1 MAMLAFEINKRQPL
15 AEGRSFGATGPYE
28 QLDGT
33 AHFGVDPAHP
43 DNRDIADIAL
53 APRDPGGLVRFAAD
67 VTILTPREPE
77 RGNRRLLL
85 DIPNRGN
92 RLAMRFLNCAPPAI
106 PGASIDPGD
115 GFLMR
120 QGYTVAWCGWQHD
133 VPDVAGLMRVSV
145 PEAQAADGRP
155 VRGPLMVSFRPNAA
169 SQVQLL
175 SDRAHR
181 PYPAVD
187 LDDAHAVLL
196 EREADDAAP
205 TTVPRD
211 QWSFARLEAGKP
223 VPDPRHI
230 YLAAGFASGKL
241 YHVVYTTSGAPVI
254 GLGFLATRDFAS
266 FLRHEVARPENPC
279 ADQIRHAYAF
289 GASQSGAY
297 LRQFLYLG
305 LNQDERERPVF
316 DGYLIH
322 IAGGGRGADF
332 NQRFGQPSNTLRPRM
347 RETPPFTDVPQIDPV
362 TGQRGGLLD
371 RLGTHRGQPRIF
383 LTNSSNEYWRG
394 DASLIHTDIEGSQDI
409 EPSAQVRIYH
419 YAGTQHGSATWPL
432 TDSNP
437 LDGSRAQCPM
447 NTVDYRPLLRA
458 ALVRLDRWVSAEELP
473 PPSRYPRLS
482 DGTAV
487 LPESTA
493 DVFSGIPGM
502 RFPTH
507 LPRAARNDFGPE
519 ANRGIVTALPPLPG
533 KPYPCFVPAIDRDGN
548 DVVGIR
554 LPDLTVPLAT
564 HTGWNLRHPQ
574 IGASGQLL
582 NLIGAT
588 VAFASTKKEREAR
601 GDPRPSIAER
611 YPSRDVYLEQVRQ
624 AAQQLAEDGYLLPED
639 LELLVD
645 QAAERF
651 DVFARP
657 SAGAT
662 S

>member
-1 MAMLAFEINKRQPL
+1 MAMSAFEMKKRQPL
-15 AEGRSFGATGPYE
+15 AEGRSFGVVGPYE
-28 QLDGT
+28 QIDGT
-33 AHFGVDPAHP
+33 AHFGVDPTHP
-43 DNRDIADIAL
+43 DNSRIADIAL
-53 APRDPGGLVRFAAD
+53 APRDPTGIVRFAAD
-67 VTILTPREPE
+67 VTILTPLEPQC
-77 RGNRRLLL
+77 GNRRLLL
-85 DIPNRGN
+85 DVPNRGN
-92 RLAMRFLNCAPPAI
+92 RLAMRFLNCALPAV
-106 PGASIDPGD
+106 PGTPIDPGD

-133 VPDVAGLMRVSV
+133 VPDVPGLMRASV
-145 PEAQAADGRP
+145 PEAQAAEGGP

-181 PYPAVD
+181 PYPAAD
-187 LDDAHAVLL
+187 IDETHAVLL
-196 EREADDAAP
+196 ERETDDAP
-205 TTVPRD
+205 PITVARE
-211 QWSFARLEAGKP
+211 QWSFARLEGGKP

-230 YLAAGFASGKL
+230 YLAAGFVPGRL

-266 FLRHEVARPENPC
+266 FLRHDFAQPGNPC
-279 ADQIRHAYAF
+279 AGQIQHAYAF

-371 RLGTHRGQPRIF
+371 RLGTHRRQPWIF

-394 DASLIHTDIEGSQDI
+394 DASLIHTDIEGSRDV
-409 EPSAQVRIYH
+409 EPSAQVRNYH
-419 YAGTQHGSATWPL
+419 YAGTQHASATWPM

-458 ALVRLDRWVSAEELP
+458 ALVRLDRWVSAEEPP
-473 PPSRYPRLS
+473 PPSCYPRLAE
-482 DGTAV
+482 GTAV
-487 LPESTA
+487 LPESTS
-493 DVFSGIPGM
+493 DVFSEIPGM
-502 RFPTH
+502 RFPAH

-519 ANRGIVTALPPLPG
+519 ANRGIVSILPPLPG
-533 KPYPCFVPAIDRDGN
+533 EPYPYFVPAVDRDGN
-548 DVVGIR
+548 DVAGIR
-554 LPDLTVPLAT
+554 LPDLKVPLAT

-574 IGASGQLL
+574 IGASGR
-582 NLIGAT
+582 
-588 VAFASTKKEREAR
+588 S
-601 GDPRPSIAER
+601 
-611 YPSRDVYLEQVRQ
+611 
-624 AAQQLAEDGYLLPED
+624 
-639 LELLVD
+639 
-645 QAAERF
+645 AAEPRA
-651 DVFARP
+651 VSELEESLKGIPR
-657 SAGAT
+657 GGEM
-662 S
+662 

>member
-1 MAMLAFEINKRQPL
+1 MAMLAFEINKRQSL
-15 AEGRSFGATGPYE
+15 AEGRSFGATGTYE
-28 QLDGT
+28 QIDGT
-33 AHFGVDPAHP
+33 AHFGVDPTHP
-43 DNRDIADIAL
+43 DNRGIADIAL
-53 APRDPGGLVRFAAD
+53 APRDPTGLVRFGAD

-85 DIPNRGN
+85 DVPNRGN
-92 RLAMRFLNCAPPAI
+92 RLAMRFLNCAPPAV
-106 PGASIDPGD
+106 PGKPIDPGD

-133 VPDVAGLMRVSV
+133 VPDVPGLMRASV
-145 PEAQAADGRP
+145 PEAQAAEGGP

-169 SQVQLL
+169 GQVQLL

-181 PYPAVD
+181 PYPAAD

-196 EREADDAAP
+196 EREVDDAP
-205 TTVPRD
+205 PMTVPRE
-211 QWSFARLEAGKP
+211 QWSFARLEGGEP

-230 YLAAGFASGKL
+230 YLTAGFVPGRL
-241 YHVVYTTSGAPVI
+241 YHVVYRTSGAPVI

-266 FLRHEVARPENPC
+266 FLRHELAQPDNPC
-279 ADQIRHAYAF
+279 AGQIRHAYAF

-332 NQRFGQPSNTLRPRM
+332 NQRFGQPSNSLRPRM
-347 RETPPFTDVPQIDPV
+347 RESPPFTDVPQIDPV

-371 RLGTHRGQPRIF
+371 RLGTHRRQPRIF

-394 DASLIHTDIEGSQDI
+394 DASLIHTDIEGLQDV

-419 YAGTQHGSATWPL
+419 YAGTQHGSATWPP

-437 LDGSRAQCPM
+437 LDGSRAQCPF

-458 ALVRLDRWVSAEELP
+458 ALVRLDRWVSAEEPP
-473 PPSRYPRLS
+473 PPSRYPRLA

-487 LPESTA
+487 LRESTA

-502 RFPTH
+502 RFPAD

-519 ANRGIVTALPPLPG
+519 ANRGIVTTLPPLPG

-548 DVVGIR
+548 DVAGIR
-554 LPDLTVPLAT
+554 LPDLTAPLAT

-588 VAFASTKKEREAR
+588 VVFAPTKEEREAR

-624 AAQQLAEDGYLLPED
+624 AAQQLVEDGYLLTED

-657 SAGAT
+657 SAAAT
-662 S
+662 P

>member
-1 MAMLAFEINKRQPL
+1 MAMLAFEINKRQSL
-15 AEGRSFGATGPYE
+15 AEGRSFGATGAYE
-28 QLDGT
+28 QIDGT

-43 DNRDIADIAL
+43 DNRGIADIAL
-53 APRDPGGLVRFAAD
+53 ALRDPTGLVRFAAD

-77 RGNRRLLL
+77 RRSGRLLL

-92 RLAMRFLNCAPPAI
+92 RLAMRFLNCAPPAV

-120 QGYTVAWCGWQHD
+120 RGYTVAWCGWQHD
-133 VPDVAGLMRVSV
+133 VPDVPDLMRAFV
-145 PEAQAADGRP
+145 PDARTAEGGP
-155 VRGPLMVSFRPNAA
+155 VEGPLMVSFQPNAA

-181 PYPAVD
+181 PYPAADV
-187 LDDAHAVLL
+187 DDAHAVLL
-196 EREADDAAP
+196 EREADDTP
-205 TTVPRD
+205 PITVPRE
-211 QWSFARLEAGKP
+211 QWSFARLEGGKP

-230 YLAAGFASGKL
+230 YLAAGFVPGRL

-266 FLRHEVARPENPC
+266 FLRHESARPDNPC
-279 ADQIRHAYAF
+279 AGQIRHAYAF

-316 DGYLIH
+316 DGYLVH

-332 NQRFGQPSNTLRPRM
+332 NMRFGQPSNTLRPRM
-347 RETPPFTDVPQIDPV
+347 RETPPFTDVPMIDPV
-362 TGQRGGLLD
+362 TGQKGGLLD
-371 RLGTHRGQPRIF
+371 RLGTHPRQPRIF

-394 DASLIHTDIEGSQDI
+394 DASLIHTDLEGSRDV

-437 LDGSRAQCPM
+437 LDGSRARCPM

-458 ALVRLDRWVSAEELP
+458 TLVRLDRWVSAEELP
-473 PPSRYPRLS
+473 PPSRYPRLA

-493 DVFSGIPGM
+493 NVFSAIPGM
-502 RFPTH
+502 RLPAH

-519 ANRGIVTALPPLPG
+519 ANRGIATTLPPLPG
-533 KPYPCFVPAIDRDGN
+533 KPYPCFVPAIDGDGN
-548 DVVGIR
+548 DVAGIR

-574 IGASGQLL
+574 IGASGLLL
-582 NLIGAT
+582 NLTGAT
-588 VAFASTKKEREAR
+588 VPFAATKEEREAR

-611 YPSRDVYLEQVRQ
+611 YPSRDVYLEQVRRT
-624 AAQQLAEDGYLLPED
+624 AKRLVEDGYLLAED
-639 LELLVD
+639 LEQLVD
-645 QAAERF
+645 QAAVRF
-651 DVFARP
+651 DVFAR
-657 SAGAT
+657 SAAGAT

>member
-1 MAMLAFEINKRQPL
+1 MAMLTFAINKRQPF
-15 AEGRSFGATGPYE
+15 AEGRSFGATGGYE
-28 QLDGT
+28 QIDGT

-43 DNRDIADIAL
+43 DNRGITDIGL
-53 APRDPGGLVRFAAD
+53 APTDPRGLVRFAAD
-67 VTILTPREPE
+67 VTIVIPREPE
-77 RGNRRLLL
+77 RGNRRLLV

-92 RLAMRFLNCAPPAI
+92 RLAMRFLNCAPPAV
-106 PGASIDPGD
+106 PGAPIDPGD

-133 VPDVAGLMRVSV
+133 VPDAAGLMCASV
-145 PEAQAADGRP
+145 PEAQTGDGQP
-155 VRGPLMVSFRPNAA
+155 VRGRLMVSFRLNAA

-181 PYPAVD
+181 PYPAAD
-187 LDDAHAVLL
+187 LDDPHAVLL
-196 EREADDAAP
+196 MREAEDAAP
-205 TTVPRD
+205 VTIPRD
-211 QWSFARLEAGKP
+211 EWSFARLDGETS

-230 YLAAGFASGKL
+230 YLAAGFVPGRL
-241 YHVVYTTSGAPVI
+241 YHVVYTTAGAPVI

-266 FLRHEVARPENPC
+266 FLRHETARPDNPC
-279 ADQIRHAYAF
+279 AGLINHAYAF

-305 LNQDERERPVF
+305 LDQDERERPVF
-316 DGYLIH
+316 DGYLVH

-347 RETPPFTDVPQIDPV
+347 RETPPFTDVLQTDPV
-362 TGQRGGLLD
+362 TGQRSGLLD
-371 RLGTHRGQPRIF
+371 RLATHRQQPKIF

-394 DASLIHTDIEGSQDI
+394 DASLIHTDLDGSRDV
-409 EPSAQVRIYH
+409 EPSAEVRIYH
-419 YAGTQHGSATWPL
+419 FAGTQHASATWPL
-432 TDSNP
+432 TDLNP
-437 LDGSRAQCPM
+437 LDGARAQCPM

-458 ALVRLDRWVSAEELP
+458 ALVRLDRWVSAAETP
-473 PPSRYPRLS
+473 PPSRHPRLA

-493 DVFSGIPGM
+493 DTFSGIPGM
-502 RFPTH
+502 RFPAH
-507 LPRAARNDFGPE
+507 LTAAGRNDFGPD
-519 ANRGIVTALPPLPG
+519 ADRGILTTLPPRRG
-533 KPYPCFVPAIDRDGN
+533 ESYPHFVPAIDRDGN
-548 DVVGIR
+548 DVAGIR

-582 NLIGAT
+582 SLTGAT
-588 VAFASTKKEREAR
+588 VAFAATKEERDAN

-611 YPSRDVYLEQVRQ
+611 YPSRHAYLDRVRQ
-624 AAQQLAEDGYLLPED
+624 AARQLVEDGYLLAED
-639 LELLVD
+639 LELVVD

-657 SAGAT
+657 GT
-662 S
+662 G